1 MSNKQIKNIISEKI
15 NKEDIKNNIV
25 NKRSIDM
32 KYLKYGMCTCALVL
46 MVGVF
51 IFNGS
56 KTNDIKIESS
66 NNYNKGNF
74 NINEL
79 DSVASHK
86 FDAISKNVDE
96 KDLKYE
102 FSFYEELVN
111 SNLLEDYKV
120 EGIYIKDS
128 NQKYNKLNNYVVSS
142 YKEDKSIMI
151 AFSKDNEPLR
161 DYFFDDNGEKYTTIN
176 GENIKIYSYE
186 NSYMTVFSYKG
197 VNFDIETSNVDVNEF
212 RNILEL
218 IIK

>member
-66 NNYNKGNF
+66 NNYNNRSF
-74 NINEL
+74 SINEL
-79 DSVASHK
+79 DSVVSHK

-197 VNFDIETSNVDVNEF
+197 IKFDIETSNVDVNEF

>member
-1 MSNKQIKNIISEKI
+1 MSNKQIKNIISKKI

-25 NKRSIDM
+25 NKRSVDM
-32 KYLKYGMCTCALVL
+32 KYLKYGMCACVLVL
-46 MVGVF
+46 MTGVF

-66 NNYNKGNF
+66 NNYNKGSF
-74 NINEL
+74 NINDL
-79 DSVASHK
+79 DVVATRK
-86 FDAISKNVDE
+86 IDAVSKNIDE
-96 KDLKYE
+96 KNLEKE
-102 FSFYEELVN
+102 FSFYKRLVSSNELKGY
-111 SNLLEDYKV
+111 DI
-120 EGIYIKDS
+120 EGLYIKDD
-128 NQKYNKLNNYVVSS
+128 NGKYNKLNNYLIST
-142 YKEDKSIMI
+142 YIEDKSINI
-151 AFSKDNEPLR
+151 AFSKDSEPLR

-197 VNFDIETSNVDVNEF
+197 IKFDIETSNVDINEF

>member
-51 IFNGS
+51 LFNGS

-66 NNYNKGNF
+66 NNYNKGSF

-197 VNFDIETSNVDVNEF
+197 IKFDIETSNVDINEF

>member
-25 NKRSIDM
+25 NKRSVDM
-32 KYLKYGMCTCALVL
+32 KYLKYGMCACVLVL
-46 MVGVF
+46 MTGVF

-66 NNYNKGNF
+66 NNYNKGSF
-74 NINEL
+74 NINDL
-79 DSVASHK
+79 DVVATRK
-86 FDAISKNVDE
+86 IDAVSKNIDE
-96 KDLKYE
+96 KNLEKE
-102 FSFYEELVN
+102 FSFYKRLVSSNELKGY
-111 SNLLEDYKV
+111 DI
-120 EGIYIKDS
+120 EGLYIKDD
-128 NQKYNKLNNYVVSS
+128 NGKYNKLNNYLIST
-142 YKEDKSIMI
+142 YIEDKSINI
-151 AFSKDNEPLR
+151 AFSKDSEPLR

-197 VNFDIETSNVDVNEF
+197 IKFDIETSNVDINEF